1 MGLFKILVHTAA
13 TYLYGEV
20 EAWALGPLDSD
31 SPVAPSVCTEDAGA
45 GGETDDP
52 GTILVPIDQMEVLR
66 SALAFYARP
75 FNWQGRITPVS
86 SLSPETRAM
95 LSDVE
100 PGMEC
105 DGEHD
110 GPCPMVVMTSGPALD
125 GGEHAR
131 FALTVAALSC
141 QAS

>member
-20 EAWALGPLDSD
+20 EAWALGPLERDSH
-31 SPVAPSVCTEDAGA
+31 VAPSVCTEDAGA

-52 GTILVPIDQMEVLR
+52 GTVLVPIDQMEVLR
-66 SALAFYARP
+66 SAL
-75 FNWQGRITPVS
+75 S

-131 FALTVAALSC
+131 FALTVAALSG